1 MLAAPSLCRKVATL
15 QIREYCSTAPILRAT
30 ITRPRASP
38 YHSTGGLL
46 AKKRKGFFYSNAPPK
61 APSSEEKKADTQQPT
76 KRRSTRAS
84 SAPNSLRRVAL
95 EAQRSRDGKEK
106 KKALTT
112 GQDAKVCKSPL
123 HRFLVRGAFV
133 DRANRQ
139 LQPSVLPRNTTSH
152 TSRAY

>member
-15 QIREYCSTAPILRAT
+15 QIRQYCSTAPILRAT

-46 AKKRKGFFYSNAPPK
+46 AKKRGGFFYPNAPPK
-61 APSSEEKKADTQQPT
+61 APFSEERKADTQQPT

-106 KKALTT
+106 KKALTA
-112 GQDAKVCKSPL
+112 GQDAKVCESL
-123 HRFLVRGAFV
+123 LSSLRGGAFV
-133 DRANRQ
+133 DRANRPLQ
-139 LQPSVLPRNTTSH
+139 LSVLLRNTTSH
-152 TSRAY
+152 TSRVY